1 MKNSLISVLIGTG
14 LNLAQAE
21 FLAVNIPIF
30 NKKIRYLFSYPL
42 PKKAFLN
49 NLTGPFYNFD
59 QTLLVFHVAP
69 CKM

>member
-1 MKNSLISVLIGTG
+1 MNKMTGKASIKFGGNMKNSLISVLIGTG

-42 PKKAFLN
+42 PKK
-49 NLTGPFYNFD
+49 PF
-59 QTLLVFHVAP
+59 
-69 CKM
+69 